1 MGVAGYCQ
9 ALYRRVVGIGRC
21 WILQGNTGTGKHQA
35 LHSNGYRRVLLGTV
49 REGCGYWRILDIAG

>member
-1 MGVAGYCQ
+1 M
-9 ALYRRVVGIGRC
+9 
-21 WILQGNTGTGKHQA
+21 LQGSTGTGKHQA